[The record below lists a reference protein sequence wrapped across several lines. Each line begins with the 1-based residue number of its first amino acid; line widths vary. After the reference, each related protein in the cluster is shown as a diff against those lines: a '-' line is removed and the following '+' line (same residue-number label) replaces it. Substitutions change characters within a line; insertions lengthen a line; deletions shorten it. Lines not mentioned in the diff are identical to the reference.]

1 MEKIKEKRKLKNFR
15 ELIDYVE
22 KNYAENICY
31 EYKKNLKEKPSII
44 IKTTFKTVAQK
55 VKGLATYILN
65 YEKEIK
71 RVVIIGDNS
80 EKWVEGY

>member
-31 EYKKNLKEKPSII
+31 EYKK
-44 IKTTFKTVAQK
+44 T
-55 VKGLATYILN
+55 
-65 YEKEIK
+65 
-71 RVVIIGDNS
+71 
-80 EKWVEGY
+80 